1 MINPALPTLVRLVH
15 DRFIYRVRKVP
26 FNENLFVL
34 SFTQKTALVASH
46 KTGKTWRVK
55 WQDLK
60 VTQFD

>member
-15 DRFIYRVRKVP
+15 DRFIYRVQKVP

-34 SFTQKTALVASH
+34 SFTQKTALVASR

>member
-15 DRFIYRVRKVP
+15 DRFIYRLKEVP

-34 SFTQKTALVASH
+34 SFNQKTVLAASR
-46 KTGKTWRVK
+46 KDGRTWRIK
-55 WQDLK
+55 WKDLK